1 MKKILMLTLVA
12 MFATINLYAESGSD
26 YNSDYN
32 SNPNRDTWKIEPLL
46 GPTIDIDSWGG
57 SQFSIDTKIGK
68 GENWSGLVGLNF
80 GGANAVQLKLGA
92 VFDYPFYL
100 TFSKT
105 NDFAIGP
112 TFDAGMRFGAGG
124 GRGTYIDFLNLGFG
138 LRTAYKI
145 NNNFGVVANLVHFTT
160 SFVGWTN
167 GAGVTSHF
175 AMAYD
180 MRFGIY
186 YLI

>member
-1 MKKILMLTLVA
+1 MKKFFIGA
-12 MFATINLYAESGSD
+12 IFAALATTASLYAD
-26 YNSDYN
+26 TD
-32 SNPNRDTWKIEPLL
+32 PNLWKLEPTI
-46 GPTIDIDSWGG
+46 GPTMDLHNWGG
-57 SQFSIDTKIGK
+57 NQFSMNVKVGK

-80 GGANAVQLKLGA
+80 GGANAAQIKLGL
-92 VFDYPFYL
+92 VYDYPFYL

-112 TFDAGMRFGAGG
+112 TADAGIKFGAGG
-124 GRGTYIDFLNLGFG
+124 GRGSSVDFLNLGFG

-145 NNNFGVVANLVHFTT
+145 KDNFGVVADLVHFTT

-167 GAGVTSHF
+167 GAGVNSGF

-180 MRFGIY
+180 MQFGIFY
-186 YLI
+186 ML